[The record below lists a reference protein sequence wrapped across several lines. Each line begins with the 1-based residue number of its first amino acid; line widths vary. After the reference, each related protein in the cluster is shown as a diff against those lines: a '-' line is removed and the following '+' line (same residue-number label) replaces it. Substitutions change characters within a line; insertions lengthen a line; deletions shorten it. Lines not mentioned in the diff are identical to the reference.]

1 MKKHIWCEKAA
12 IIGAK
17 ISRSI
22 PTTPCSVLVWI
33 LWVRGRGRLK
43 DWSVP
48 HYCRHLQSRHSGTPS
63 PRTWSP
69 SSSTSPTSWSSYL
82 VGACAGETITVL
94 QTLRVGEPTTA
105 PYCSCLVS
113 NWERRRSL
121 EGQINFY
128 IIVHKKSY
136 LPFSFFMCEPLTKHI
151 FSWKFNKRLGVSV
164 FHCREHIL
172 QIKLHDDLLR
182 YMYVW

>member
-1 MKKHIWCEKAA
+1 MIRLRLDSNMFFPFKFQSPFSAHPPIWLTQVSKALKKNVYSMKKHIRSEKAA

-22 PTTPCSVLVWI
+22 PTTPCSVLVWE
-33 LWVRGRGRLK
+33 LWGTERGRLK

-113 NWERRRSL
+113 N
-121 EGQINFY
+121 
-128 IIVHKKSY
+128 
-136 LPFSFFMCEPLTKHI
+136 
-151 FSWKFNKRLGVSV
+151 
-164 FHCREHIL
+164 
-172 QIKLHDDLLR
+172 
-182 YMYVW
+182 

>member
-1 MKKHIWCEKAA
+1 MIRLRLDSNMFLPFKFQSPFSAHPHIWLTQVSKALKNRLSIPWRNIFDVRKHI

-22 PTTPCSVLVWI
+22 PTTPCSVLVWE
-33 LWVRGRGRLK
+33 LWVTERGRLK

-82 VGACAGETITVL
+82 VCACAGETITVL

-113 NWERRRSL
+113 N
-121 EGQINFY
+121 
-128 IIVHKKSY
+128 
-136 LPFSFFMCEPLTKHI
+136 
-151 FSWKFNKRLGVSV
+151 
-164 FHCREHIL
+164 
-172 QIKLHDDLLR
+172 
-182 YMYVW
+182 

>member
-1 MKKHIWCEKAA
+1 MSRLRLDSNMFLPSKFQFPLQCPSPYLANSGIKSIKKSFVYSMKKHIWSEKAA

-22 PTTPCSVLVWI
+22 PTTPCSVLVWV
-33 LWVRGRGRLK
+33 LWGTERGRLK

-82 VGACAGETITVL
+82 MGACAGETITVL

-113 NWERRRSL
+113 N
-121 EGQINFY
+121 
-128 IIVHKKSY
+128 
-136 LPFSFFMCEPLTKHI
+136 
-151 FSWKFNKRLGVSV
+151 
-164 FHCREHIL
+164 
-172 QIKLHDDLLR
+172 
-182 YMYVW
+182 